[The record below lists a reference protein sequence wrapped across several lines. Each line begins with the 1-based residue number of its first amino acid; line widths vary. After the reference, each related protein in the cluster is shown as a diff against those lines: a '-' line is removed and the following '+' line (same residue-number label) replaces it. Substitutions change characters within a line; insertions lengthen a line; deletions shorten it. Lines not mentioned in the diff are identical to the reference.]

1 MLSRIK
7 SLFQREIPWQKEIQE
22 LWKEL
27 ASTSGEAETLQ
38 GELVRCIQ
46 NLADEA
52 NRNGWMNWD
61 SANEG
66 EIEVLK
72 KFLNDAK
79 VFSAE
84 ECKLIQAKLDK
95 IQYAGTKGAD
105 EGFFGYEEIK
115 YIAERV
121 VLWCRANRKLLY
133 KAPEET
139 WLDYPPLTETK

>member
-7 SLFQREIPWQKEIQE
+7 SLFQREKPWQKEIQE

-27 ASTSGEAETLQ
+27 APISGEAKTLQ

-52 NRNGWMNWD
+52 HRNGWLNWD
-61 SANEG
+61 SANED
-66 EIEVLK
+66 EIQVLK
-72 KFLNDAK
+72 RFLDDAR

-84 ECKLIQAKLDK
+84 QCRSIQAKLDK
-95 IQYAGTKGAD
+95 IQYAGSKGAY

-115 YIAERV
+115 YVAERV
-121 VLWCRANRKLLY
+121 VLWCRANRKLIY
-133 KAPEET
+133 KSPEET
-139 WLDYPPLTETK
+139 WLDYPPKTGLK